1 LPDFRRIGDKLL
13 SRERLISLI
22 DEILALRQAGL
33 SQQDTALR
41 IGTDRSFISR
51 LETLGEVRK
60 GASVAVVGLPV
71 ANKDEILAV
80 TAREGVDF
88 TFILSEDE
96 RWSFLQ
102 GKSGFELFSE
112 AATLLERVTG
122 HDVVIILGHNRPAQV
137 IDALLHR
144 RSLVLHLSQV
154 EGREAYFDPDE
165 LSELLARLR
174 KRESG

>member
-1 LPDFRRIGDKLL
+1 LPDFRRIGDKLI
-13 SRERLISLI
+13 SRERLTALI
-22 DEILALRQAGL
+22 DEILTLRQAGL
-33 SQQDTALR
+33 SQQETALR

-80 TAREGVDF
+80 TLREGVDF

-102 GKSGFELFSE
+102 GKSGFEL
-112 AATLLERVTG
+112 
-122 HDVVIILGHNRPAQV
+122 
-137 IDALLHR
+137 
-144 RSLVLHLSQV
+144 
-154 EGREAYFDPDE
+154 
-165 LSELLARLR
+165 
-174 KRESG
+174 